1 MAQKENGVRQGLQ
14 WGWLRLLGIM
24 ASMYLA
30 EQWVGNPFLGAL
42 VFLAL
47 YVVGA
52 SLAIGTASDDVFARM
67 DAYLYYS
74 RMRLFSTI
82 AVDLGT
88 TMMFCHL
95 LISMSNEP
103 MHIKYLVMVAWVVL
117 ITVVGWLYGRIVRK
131 RWGAIELAEFVIG
144 ATIWTLGDIFMLQA
158 TTVVGNV
165 VWTIVWVCGIVL
177 ISYALEDFSRDF
189 ESVAAIGGEEFNAE
203 SLQRSDRHTV
213 RLATLA
219 ASGVTMAVIALWT
232 LSGRRLAVGADLPRL
247 LHITMLQLPILFMLV
262 ALCYAIKQ
270 PLDGRN
276 REKLMHYIGS
286 HTSNENIMAS
296 LRHTLVRGQKVSFW
310 SRLLCWVAMPFFN
323 HKVSGKE
330 HLRKDEYP
338 SVFVCNHGFVYGP
351 IVAALFLPTYF
362 RPWIHDRMLR
372 EDLAEREISM
382 SLPWVKKVL
391 GKRIGGALTSLA
403 ARLVT
408 RLLLSFRPIPVVRG
422 ASHDTMSTFDQSL
435 KALEEGDNLMI
446 FAEKP
451 KRLNTGANPDLR
463 NLYTGFAHLGKLYH
477 DATSNRLLF
486 YPVYSNRKKRLITI
500 GTPIPYDPA
509 LPPRD
514 AKQAI
519 AEALQQSMEHMMQDA
534 NRPPCNKKRI
544 RIKK

>member
-1 MAQKENGVRQGLQ
+1 MVQKGTGTRHGLQ

-24 ASMYLA
+24 VSMYLA

-47 YVVGA
+47 YVMGA
-52 SLAIGTASDDVFARM
+52 SIAIGTATDDGFMQMA
-67 DAYLYYS
+67 AYRYYS
-74 RMRLFSTI
+74 RMRLYSTI

-88 TMMFCHL
+88 MMMFCHL
-95 LISMSNEP
+95 LISMASEP
-103 MHIKYLVMVAWVVL
+103 PHVKYLVMLAWVAL
-117 ITVVGWLYGRIVRK
+117 MTTAGWVYSNFARR
-131 RWGAIELAEFVIG
+131 RWAAVELAEFVVG
-144 ATIWTLGDIFMLQA
+144 AVIWTLGDIFMLQA
-158 TTVVGNV
+158 NTVLGNV

-177 ISYALEDFSRDF
+177 ISYALEGFLRDF
-189 ESVAAIGGEEFNAE
+189 ESVAAIGGEEYDAE
-203 SLQRSDRHTV
+203 GLRRSDRHTV
-213 RLATLA
+213 RVATLA

-247 LHITMLQLPILFMLV
+247 LHVTMLQLPILFMAV
-262 ALCYAIKQ
+262 ALCYAVKQ

-286 HTSNENIMAS
+286 HTSNEKVLAS
-296 LRHTLVRGQKVSFW
+296 LRHTLVRGRKVSFW
-310 SRLLCWVAMPFFN
+310 SRLLCWVAMPFLN

-330 HLRKDEYP
+330 HLRKSEYP

-382 SLPWVKKVL
+382 SLPWIKRLL
-391 GKRIGGALTSLA
+391 GKKLGGAVTHLA

-422 ASHDTMSTFDQSL
+422 TSHDTMATFDQSL

-451 KRLNTGANPDLR
+451 KRLNTGTNPDLR

-477 DATSNRLLF
+477 DATGSRLLF
-486 YPVYSNRKKRLITI
+486 YPVYSSRKKRSITI
-500 GTPIPYDPA
+500 GTPIPYDPV

-519 AEALQQSMEHMMQDA
+519 AEALQQSMEQMTQYADSH
-534 NRPPCNKKRI
+534 PVEK
-544 RIKK
+544 